1 MLVEDIEVDNVA
13 NELDDMVVDM
23 EVERGGQH
31 GDGQG
36 SRHKGCQLE
45 VEGH

>member
-23 EVERGGQH
+23 EVERGGRH

-36 SRHKGCQLE
+36 SRHKVKQARRAAS
-45 VEGH
+45 